1 MQHDRCMSTTALV
14 VDDHAGFRTS
24 ARFLLEMEGF
34 EVVGEAADGAS
45 AVEAVEQLRPDL
57 VLLDVQLPD
66 AQGYDVAR
74 QIFERGLS
82 PRIVL
87 VSSRDES
94 DYGDNVRTSGAVGFL
109 NKAELSG
116 DRLRALLE
124 KDPSCS

>member
-1 MQHDRCMSTTALV
+1 MSMTALV

-34 EVVGEAADGAS
+34 QVVGEAVDAAS
-45 AVEAVEQLRPDL
+45 ALVAAEDLRPEF

-66 AQGYDVAR
+66 GQGYDVAR
-74 QIFERGLS
+74 EMLARGLG
-82 PRIVL
+82 PQIVL

-94 DYGDNVRTSGAVGFL
+94 DYGDSIRTSGAVGFVM
-109 NKAELSG
+109 KSELSG

-124 KDPSCS
+124 VPSCG

>member
-1 MQHDRCMSTTALV
+1 MSMTALV

-24 ARFLLEMEGF
+24 ARFLLEIEGF

-45 AVEAVEQLRPDL
+45 AIEAVERLRPEL

-66 AQGYDVAR
+66 GQGYDVAR
-74 QIFERGLS
+74 QIFERGLT

-94 DYGDNVRTSGAVGFL
+94 DYGDKVRTSGAVGFL

-124 KDPSCS
+124 EDASCS

>member
-1 MQHDRCMSTTALV
+1 MSMTALV
-14 VDDHAGFRTS
+14 VDDHAGFRAT
-24 ARFLLEMEGF
+24 ARFLLDTEGF
-34 EVVGEAADGAS
+34 EVVGEAADGVSAVS
-45 AVEAVEQLRPDL
+45 AVERLRPEL

-74 QIFERGLS
+74 AIFDRGLT

-94 DYGDNVRTSGAVGFL
+94 DFGELIRASGVVGFL

-116 DRLRALLE
+116 DRLRALLA
-124 KDPSCS
+124 KDPTWP

>member
-1 MQHDRCMSTTALV
+1 
-14 VDDHAGFRTS
+14 
-24 ARFLLEMEGF
+24 MEGF
-34 EVVGEAADGAS
+34 EVVGEADDGAS

-74 QIFERGLS
+74 EILARGLS

-94 DYGDNVRTSGAVGFL
+94 DYGDAVRTSGVVGFL

>member
-1 MQHDRCMSTTALV
+1 MSTTALV

-74 QIFERGLS
+74 DILGRGLT

-87 VSSRDES
+87 ISSRDES

-124 KDPSCS
+124 SDASCS